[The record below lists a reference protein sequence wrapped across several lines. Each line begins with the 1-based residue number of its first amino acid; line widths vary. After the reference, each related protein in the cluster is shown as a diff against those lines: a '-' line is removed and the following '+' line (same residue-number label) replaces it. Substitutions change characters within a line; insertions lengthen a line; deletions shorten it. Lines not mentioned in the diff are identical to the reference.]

1 MRLLLAACVALIA
14 GCGSVDVRPPADPA
28 TLLDGF
34 ERDPLW
40 AHDSADDHASVV
52 CEAGEAVQGATA
64 LVVRA
69 HAGTRGKVLVRK
81 EVDLDASGLT
91 GLSISARCLDG
102 PAPQLALVLRAAD
115 GTWLES
121 PPFALAPGWNRDL
134 AWNPRTL
141 PEWPKAAPRIG
152 RLIVLIKPQ
161 GGDCTVALDDLR
173 ATGTWRWRSDAA
185 VLGAVEPPP
194 PRAGLRQ
201 PLQLSFALAWPPDLR
216 AAEAPKPG
224 AGERLLRRQVAGGAW
239 LTAPDGERWFQPAAC
254 VGEGRYAVRFAP
266 DRAGSWTVE
275 AGAETGAGRWAWA
288 APATVAVSPTAASP
302 GAVHVDALDRRW
314 LARADGSFV
323 WPLGLNVAWAG
334 DYTPWLDRLQRDG
347 CTALRVW
354 LCPWSNP
361 LDVAGDL
368 QAVNQT
374 SAAAI
379 DQLLDDAAARGLT
392 VQLCLTYHG
401 WFGSDWARN
410 PFNKAN
416 GGPVADAR
424 EFWTDGQARAG
435 FRRLLDYV
443 SARWGHHPGL
453 LAWELVNEVD
463 LAPRFR
469 DRDLVEWHREMAAH
483 LARVDRRRHPITTS
497 IAEPGHLPELWRLGD
512 LDLVNVHRYQRD
524 PLRGIAASAAD
535 IAAAGKPG
543 WVAEAGSDW
552 RPRQAL
558 AERDGAYLRQALW
571 WSWTHGL
578 AASSWAWWW
587 DIQVQNQDL
596 TRSHAA
602 FARYLAGED
611 PRGLALRTVSSSVE
625 GLAVAALLS
634 PDRAWVYAADP
645 AASSTTHGVAQLP
658 AQRFSL
664 AGLAPGAWTCERWD
678 VLAGTIAET
687 LVVTVADDGVI
698 GLTVT
703 VGSGEAAWK
712 LRRAKPLTPAITL
725 PQTTGRSP

>member
-1 MRLLLAACVALIA
+1 MRLLLAASMALIA
-14 GCGSVDVRPPADPA
+14 GCGSVDVRPPVDPA

-40 AHDSADDHASVV
+40 AHDSADDHATMA
-52 CEAGEAVQGATA
+52 CEAGEAVQGETA

-69 HAGTRGKVLVRK
+69 HVGTRGKVLVRK

-121 PPFALAPGWNRDL
+121 PFITLAPGWNRDL
-134 AWNPRTL
+134 AWDPRTL
-141 PEWPKAAPRIG
+141 AAWAKAAPRIE

-185 VLGAVEPPP
+185 VLGAVESPPAQ
-194 PRAGLRQ
+194 AGLRQ
-201 PLQLSFALAWPPDLR
+201 PLQLTFALAWPPDLR
-216 AAEAPKPG
+216 AAEVPKPG

-254 VGEGRYAVRFAP
+254 VGEGRYAVRFSP

-275 AGAETGAGRWAWA
+275 AGAEAGAGRWHWA
-288 APATVAVSPTAASP
+288 APATVAVSPQAASP
-302 GAVHVDALDRRW
+302 GAVRVDPLDRRW

-323 WPLGLNVAWAG
+323 WPLGMNVAWAG

-368 QAVNQT
+368 QAVNQA

-379 DQLLDDAAARGLT
+379 DQLLDDAAARGLV

-401 WFGSDWARN
+401 WFGGDWARN

-416 GGPVADAR
+416 GGPVTDAR

-469 DRDLVEWHREMAAH
+469 DRDLVDWHREMAAH

-497 IAEPGHLPELWRLGD
+497 VAEPGHLPELWRLGD

-524 PLRGIAASAAD
+524 PLRAIAASAAD
-535 IAAAGKPG
+535 VATAGKPG
-543 WVAEAGSDW
+543 WAAEAGFDW
-552 RPRQAL
+552 RPGQAL

-571 WSWTHGL
+571 WSWMHGL

-587 DIQVQNQDL
+587 DIQVQDQGL
-596 TRSHAA
+596 TRHHAA
-602 FARYLAGED
+602 FAHYLAGED
-611 PRGLALRTVSSSVE
+611 PRGLALRTVSSRAD
-625 GLAVAALLS
+625 GLAVAALFA
-634 PDRAWVYAADP
+634 PDRVWVYAADP
-645 AASSTTHGVAQLP
+645 AAADPAHGTAQLP
-658 AQRFSL
+658 ARRFTL
-664 AGLAPGAWTCERWD
+664 AGLAPGGWTCERWD

-687 LVVTVADDGVI
+687 TSVTVADDGT
-698 GLTVT
+698 LALSAPA
-703 VGSGEAAWK
+703 GSGEAAWK
-712 LRRAKPLTPAITL
+712 LRRAQPLVPAVRL
-725 PQTTGRSP
+725 AP

>member
-1 MRLLLAACVALIA
+1 VRLLPAICAALLA
-14 GCGSVDVRPPADPA
+14 GCGGDARPPADPA

-40 AHDSADDHASVV
+40 AHDSADDHATMG

-64 LVVRA
+64 LIVRA
-69 HAGTRGKVLVRK
+69 RAGTRGKVLVRK

-91 GLSISARCLDG
+91 GLSLAARCLDG
-102 PAPQLALVLRAAD
+102 PPPQLALALRAAD

-121 PPFALAPGWNRDL
+121 PFVTLAPGWNRDL
-134 AWNPRTL
+134 AWDPREL
-141 PEWPKAAPRIG
+141 PAWNKAAARIE
-152 RLIVLIKPQ
+152 RLCVLIKPQ

-173 ATGTWRWRSDAA
+173 ATGAWRWRSDAA
-185 VLGAVEPPP
+185 TLGELEPPP
-194 PRAGLRQ
+194 ERAGLHQ
-201 PLQLSFALAWPPDLR
+201 PLQLSFALTWPPDLR
-216 AAEAPKPG
+216 AAERPKPG

-239 LTAPDGERWFQPAAC
+239 ITAPDGERWFQPAASL
-254 VGEGRYAVRFAP
+254 GEGRYAVRFSP

-275 AGAETGAGRWAWA
+275 AGAETGAGRWNWG
-288 APATVAVSPTAASP
+288 APATVAVSPQAVSP
-302 GAVHVDALDRRW
+302 GAVRVDPLDRRW
-314 LARADGSFV
+314 LARGDGSFI

-368 QAVNQT
+368 QAVNQI
-374 SAAAI
+374 SATAI
-379 DQLLDDAAARGLT
+379 DKLLDAAAARGLT

-401 WFGSDWARN
+401 WFGGDWARN

-416 GGPVADAR
+416 GGPVSDAR

-443 SARWGHHPGL
+443 SARWGHHPSL

-469 DRDLVEWHREMAAH
+469 DRDLVEWHREMSAH

-497 IAEPGHLPELWRLGD
+497 VAEPGHLPELWRLGD
-512 LDLVNVHRYQRD
+512 LDLVNIHRYQSD
-524 PLRGIAASAAD
+524 PLRGIETSAAD

-543 WVAEAGSDW
+543 WAAEAGSDW
-552 RPRQAL
+552 RPAEAL

-587 DIQVQNQDL
+587 DVQVQNQDL

-602 FARYLAGED
+602 IARYIAGED
-611 PRGLALRTVSSSVE
+611 PRGLALRTVSSSTE
-625 GLAVAALLS
+625 GLSVAALLAA
-634 PDRAWVYAADP
+634 DRAWVYAADP
-645 AASSTTHGVAQLP
+645 AASSTAHGTTLP
-658 AQRFSL
+658 PARRFTL
-664 AGLAPGAWTCERWD
+664 AGLAPGAWICERWD
-678 VLAGTIAET
+678 VLAGTVAET
-687 LVVTVADDGVI
+687 TASTVTEDGVFS
-698 GLTVT
+698 LTVPA
-703 VGSGEAAWK
+703 GGEAAWK
-712 LRRAKPLTPAITL
+712 LRRVQPLTPAINL
-725 PQTTGRSP
+725 PRSGSP